1 MTNMSSRSSI
11 RVFVSCVTVIVP
23 CFDGFLVALLRLLLD
38 DSRMNLLTKLRIL
51 GLRADKFYRQISVFE
66 LNRMILLMKFKTLD
80 KNPIIFLINF
90 RIAIRDE
97 VFC

>member
-1 MTNMSSRSSI
+1 MSSRSSI